1 MKIAYLIEDFS
12 MKGGAER
19 ILARKANIL
28 HDDYGHDTAIISVY
42 SDDRPPAYP
51 LSRGVR
57 LVRLG
62 VPFAAARG
70 NGASGT
76 LSKVRTMAAALVRL
90 QKAVDTLRPDII
102 FFTMPLGA
110 LLLPLVRTKARKI
123 YESHSARSFTPYNR
137 LFLPMELCAEA
148 VVCLTEDD
156 AREYRR
162 ARRTVVIPDFID
174 PPAARAADY
183 GVKRAV
189 AVGRLERVKGFD
201 RLITCWGEALK
212 ENPGWRLDIYGEGSC
227 RHALEDQAAALGLEG
242 SVRLMGRSDGIM
254 DVYPQYSF
262 TAASSRYE
270 GLSMALIEAQACGLP
285 AVSFNFK
292 YGASTIIHDGR
303 NGLLADQDDTA
314 AFTRALSRMM
324 ADEALRQAC
333 GREAVAMSARFSREN
348 VFKQWL
354 EVIKR

>member
-1 MKIAYLIEDFS
+1 MAGFNIAYDRPSFYIGLTGVYTVFNRPLKPVRDYQ
-12 MKGGAER
+12 
-19 ILARKANIL
+19 L
-28 HDDYGHDTAIISVY
+28 HDPRGREFFPLGMDYRRDLHRLSFIGETAES
-42 SDDRPPAYP
+42 
-51 LSRGVR
+51 
-57 LVRLG
+57 
-62 VPFAAARG
+62 G
-70 NGASGT
+70 NGASCT

-162 ARRTVVIPDFID
+162 ARKTVVIPDFID

-212 ENPGWRLDIYGEGSC
+212 ENPGWRLDI
-227 RHALEDQAAALGLEG
+227 
-242 SVRLMGRSDGIM
+242 
-254 DVYPQYSF
+254 
-262 TAASSRYE
+262 
-270 GLSMALIEAQACGLP
+270 
-285 AVSFNFK
+285 
-292 YGASTIIHDGR
+292 
-303 NGLLADQDDTA
+303 
-314 AFTRALSRMM
+314 
-324 ADEALRQAC
+324 
-333 GREAVAMSARFSREN
+333 
-348 VFKQWL
+348 
-354 EVIKR
+354 